1 MVGEAELQQQN
12 VVPTNLKAMAAWPLA
27 KPYRPPATK
36 LGGQQRAQGCVSWV
50 GKWLCV
56 VCCVLRAVC
65 CVLCVRRVRIV
76 P

>member
-1 MVGEAELQQQN
+1 VVGEAELQQQN

-50 GKWLCV
+50 GK
-56 VCCVLRAVC
+56 
-65 CVLCVRRVRIV
+65 
-76 P
+76 